1 MLEWVAISFSRTV
14 ELERP
19 VSKEQLRTSDVAK
32 TGCQWPDRLQ
42 GFIHFHDNGHN
53 SNTTITPIAL
63 LY

>member
-14 ELERP
+14 DLERP
-19 VSKEQLRTSDVAK
+19 VSKEQLRTSDVDK

-53 SNTTITPIAL
+53 SNTNSSLVLST
-63 LY
+63 Y

>member
-19 VSKEQLRTSDVAK
+19 VSKEQLRSSDVAK
-32 TGCQWPDRLQ
+32 TGYRTS
-42 GFIHFHDNGHN
+42 FILIIMV
-53 SNTTITPIAL
+53 TTVTPVAL